1 MYVYIYIQVHKAVL
15 VALVTKGNQET
26 GETKVNQEL
35 MVSQVKTVKQE
46 VLVNQEDGVNEDIEA
61 SINIS
66 HILSRVC
73 WNYNYL
79 CYQCLSPLML

>member
-1 MYVYIYIQVHKAVL
+1 MYIYIQVHKAVV

-26 GETKVNQEL
+26 GEIKVNQEL
-35 MVSQVKTVKQE
+35 MASKVKTVKQE
-46 VLVNQEDGVNEDIEA
+46 VLANQEDGVNEDKEA

-73 WNYNYL
+73 WNYNCL
-79 CYQCLSPLML
+79 CNQCLSPLMS

>member
-1 MYVYIYIQVHKAVL
+1 MS
-15 VALVTKGNQET
+15 LVTKGNQET

-46 VLVNQEDGVNEDIEA
+46 VLVNQEDGVDEDLEA

-66 HILSRVC
+66 HILSRVG
-73 WNYNYL
+73 
-79 CYQCLSPLML
+79 